1 MGMANDGE
9 IKIGTKID
17 ESGLDKGLKSVK
29 GKVNNAAKDMNKGA
43 KAASSFTQKMGG
55 IATSGVAAAAGIAGA
70 VVAAKKFIDTMKE
83 ANEAYKVQEKAEKAL
98 QKAAENNPY
107 LNGESVRKLKDYA
120 SELQGVSNYGDEVT
134 IQLMSQLAASGR
146 TEAEIMKIMGAA
158 ARAGRCH

>member
-29 GKVNNAAKDMNKGA
+29 GKVNSAAKDMNKGA
-43 KAASSFTQKMGG
+43 KAASSFTQKMSG

-70 VVAAKKFIDTMKE
+70 VVAA
-83 ANEAYKVQEKAEKAL
+83 
-98 QKAAENNPY
+98 
-107 LNGESVRKLKDYA
+107 
-120 SELQGVSNYGDEVT
+120 
-134 IQLMSQLAASGR
+134 
-146 TEAEIMKIMGAA
+146 

>member
-1 MGMANDGE
+1 MANDGE

-120 SELQGVSNYGDEVT
+120 SELQGISNYGDEVT

-146 TEAEIMKIMGAA
+146 TEAEIMKIMGTA

>member
-120 SELQGVSNYGDEVT
+120 SELQGISNYGDEVT

-146 TEAEIMKIMGAA
+146 TEAEIMKIMGTA